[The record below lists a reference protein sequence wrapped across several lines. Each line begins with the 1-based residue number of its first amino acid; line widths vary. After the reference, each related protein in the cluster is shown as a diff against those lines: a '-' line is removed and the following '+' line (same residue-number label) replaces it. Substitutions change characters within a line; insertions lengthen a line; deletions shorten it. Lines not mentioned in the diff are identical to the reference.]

1 MSSNIAYLV
10 LGTNLG
16 NRYRNLFKARLEI
29 NELPETKILKK
40 SKIFKSPFYGPIKQP
55 FFFNLALEIETK
67 LTPMML
73 LDNLQ
78 KIEKKL
84 KRERNSHMKPRTID
98 IDIIFYNDEII
109 EMPLLKVPHYDW
121 QNRDFFIKPLREINC
136 KAEQFKNFSFG

>member
-29 NELPETKILKK
+29 NELPETKILKE

-73 LDNLQ
+73 LENLQ